1 MRSILKIALLLMV
14 TIPVSCKRFANPFAG
29 GDKVLAEVGGEK
41 LYVHDLSS
49 IFTPDMAPE
58 DSVKILGSYVD
69 RWVKMQLKI
78 QEAERMFE
86 SSQQDIDRMVEEYR
100 NSLLTHKVDQYYVDK
115 LIDTLFTDSQI
126 GEYYRKNQADFV
138 LDKTLLKARVVRLPR
153 SYGPKNKIKEL
164 MMALRQEQF
173 RVDGAQRL
181 DRFFHVAFPAS
192 DRQDGKLRRFADNR
206 PGQRNGDFLR
216 RILRAD
222 SGVPAARRPGSS
234 GERAGSDPPGDFQSE
249 KGRDRA
255 GA

>member
-1 MRSILKIALLLMV
+1 MV

-115 LIDTLFTDSQI
+115 LIDTLFTDAQI
-126 GEYYRKNQADFV
+126 SEYYRKNQADFV

-164 MMALRQEQF
+164 MMA
-173 RVDGAQRL
+173 
-181 DRFFHVAFPAS
+181 S
-192 DRQDGKLRRFADNR
+192 DRKSTRLN
-206 PGQRNGDFLR
+206 
-216 RILRAD
+216 
-222 SGVPAARRPGSS
+222 SS
-234 GERAGSDPPGDFQSE
+234 HNVISRMPSSA
-249 KGRDRA
+249 
-255 GA
+255 

>member
-153 SYGPKNKIKEL
+153 SYGPKNKIKGADVASGEHRYQDLVDLCVKNNFEL
-164 MMALRQEQF
+164 TELN
-173 RVDGAQRL
+173 GL
-181 DRFFHVAFPAS
+181 DRFFHVALPAS
-192 DRQDGKLRRFADNR
+192 DRQDGKLRR
-206 PGQRNGDFLR
+206 
-216 RILRAD
+216 IC
-222 SGVPAARRPGSS
+222 
-234 GERAGSDPPGDFQSE
+234 
-249 KGRDRA
+249 
-255 GA
+255 